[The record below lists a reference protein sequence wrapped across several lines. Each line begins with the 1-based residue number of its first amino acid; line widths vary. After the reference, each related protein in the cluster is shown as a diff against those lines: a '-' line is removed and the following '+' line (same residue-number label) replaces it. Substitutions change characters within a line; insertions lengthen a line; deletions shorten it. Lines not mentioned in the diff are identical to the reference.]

1 MIPASSQQG
10 VIMDQRTLIAII
22 VVVVALIIIVVGILY
37 ERRRRSERLR
47 QTFGSEY
54 DRVARQLGDPQ
65 RAETVLAERE
75 KRVSQLKLR
84 TLPATEQE
92 RYVQQWAFVQKQF
105 VDDPRGSVNEADR
118 LVTDVMNARGYPMSE
133 FDQRADD
140 ISVHYPNTVGNYRA
154 AHDIVLR
161 YGKGQSSTEDLRR
174 AMVHFRSLFDELLGA
189 PSATHKEVA

>member
-1 MIPASSQQG
+1 
-10 VIMDQRTLIAII
+10 MDPKIVTAIL
-22 VVVVALIIIVVGILY
+22 VVVVAVVVVVAAILY
-37 ERRRRSERLR
+37 ERRRRSERLK
-47 QTFGSEY
+47 QTFGTEY

-75 KRVSQLKLR
+75 KRVSQIKLR
-84 TLPATEQE
+84 TLPASEQA

-105 VDDPRGSVNEADR
+105 VDDPRGAVNEADR

-154 AHDIVLR
+154 AHDIVLLHC
-161 YGKGQSSTEDLRR
+161 KGQSSTEDLRR

-189 PSATHKEVA
+189 PSVTHKEVA

>member
-1 MIPASSQQG
+1 MDPKILTAIVVG
-10 VIMDQRTLIAII
+10 VIAVL
-22 VVVVALIIIVVGILY
+22 VVVAAIFY
-37 ERRRRSERLR
+37 ERRRRSERLK

-65 RAETVLAERE
+65 RAETVLAARE
-75 KRVSQLKLR
+75 KRVSHLKIR

-105 VDDPRGSVNEADR
+105 VDDPRGAVNEADR
-118 LVTDVMNARGYPMSE
+118 LVIDVINARGYPMSE

-154 AHDIVLR
+154 AHDIVR
-161 YGKGQSSTEDLRR
+161 RHGKGGSSTEDLRK

-189 PSATHKEVA
+189 PSVIHKEVA